1 MFVYIIAAYVV
12 FILHRLNNEYAKN
25 DHGGGGVGGG
35 GYQPQYQQQ
44 KPRVPKLRRM
54 SAAAFNFLSNNI
66 APKWLADKLADGG
79 GDERSANNPKHRLS
93 LNDDHG
99 YGYGYGSTYNGTVN
113 NTARHNRNHSYNPNH
128 TQNGYNH
135 HNHYYNHG
143 GYNNGNGN
151 NGSQP
156 HQFCGRPL
164 ATYSVQQPV
173 PVTSQQPTASSVL
186 EQPRHR
192 RLSSPDPVLAHC
204 ANTIA
209 VADFLMT
216 LQRSLDNS
224 SATMQPYGAYFPRK
238 ASATGRLQER
248 RSPLFTLF
256 QDRRTSSSA
265 ESWQYSSLTS
275 TMSASTNDGG
285 GGKDCTAADVI
296 AVDRLLQPSSTIQL
310 HPMSGTINAVTSI
323 CTILKSFT
331 LVRLLN
337 RDKFG
342 SGQLII

>member
-1 MFVYIIAAYVV
+1 MFV
-12 FILHRLNNEYAKN
+12 FIMHRLNNEYSKN
-25 DHGGGGVGGG
+25 SYSGGGGTGG

-66 APKWLADKLADGG
+66 APKWLTDKLADGG
-79 GDERSANNPKHRLS
+79 GGERSANDPKHRLS

-99 YGYGYGSTYNGTVN
+99 YGYGYGSTHNGTAN
-113 NTARHNRNHSYNPNH
+113 NTARHNRNLSYNPNY

-135 HNHYYNHG
+135 HNHYYNNHG
-143 GYNNGNGN
+143 GYNSGNSN
-151 NGSQP
+151 NNSQP
-156 HQFCGRPL
+156 HQFGARPMT
-164 ATYSVQQPV
+164 TYAVQPV
-173 PVTSQQPTASSVL
+173 PVTSQQPVASSAP

-224 SATMQPYGAYFPRK
+224 SVTVQPYSAYYPRK
-238 ASATGRLQER
+238 TSATGRLQER

-275 TMSASTNDGG
+275 ASTNDGG
-285 GGKDCTAADVI
+285 GKDCSATDVM

-310 HPMSGTINAVTSI
+310 HPISGTINAVIIIRMAFS
-323 CTILKSFT
+323 
-331 LVRLLN
+331 LL
-337 RDKFG
+337 
-342 SGQLII
+342 S